1 MFSFNNLTFRSKIVG
16 SFSIL
21 ILLTAVLVATSVYK
35 ISSTRESTIAQ
46 IEDMNVRYDRTRQA
60 LDTFYNLHFQVRKI
74 VTDAENSES
83 YISESEA
90 LIDKAKKATDALH
103 STRYP
108 KEMGTIK
115 NNAREYID
123 TLNNML
129 IPAIRRND
137 LNLARN
143 LMLESLNQNFLTI
156 CSNMAVVNG
165 NQMRESKTAINSIKS
180 HSTYITIFS
189 CSAFELIVA
198 IIFTYLIPENLAK
211 HVREITGQAKRIAD
225 GDMRFEISNY
235 RKDELSPL
243 ADSLEAIRKEW
254 KKDIGAIVNV
264 SNSLGKI
271 IDGLSESSDKI
282 GDTAED
288 NQNRAITVA
297 AASEEMVSTTQDIAS
312 NCEHASATAEEST
325 RTTTEG
331 ASKVQSIISKIEAQ
345 VDKSR
350 ADAKLVQKLAD
361 QAQKIGSIV
370 QTIDEIASQTNLLA
384 LNAAIEAARAGEA
397 GKGFAVVADEVRAL
411 ASRTSSSTQEITRMV
426 TGVQNDAKDADDAMQ
441 VSVKVMDGLSEE
453 SSLIEKILNELTDK
467 VKEVSGQ
474 ITQIATAAEQ
484 QTVATSEISS
494 NMKNITDGSKALNS
508 AISDIE
514 TNIKDS
520 NDQVVKL
527 MNMVAEIGR
536 ASCRE
541 RV

>member
-1 MFSFNNLTFRSKIVG
+1 MFSFNNLTFRSKIIG

-21 ILLTAVLVATSVYK
+21 ILLTAALVASSVYK

-46 IEDMNVRYDRTRQA
+46 IEDMNVRYERTRKA
-60 LDTFYNLHFQVRKI
+60 LDSFYNLHFQVRKI

-83 YISESEA
+83 YISESED
-90 LIDKAKKATDALH
+90 LIDKAKKAADDLQ

-143 LMLESLNQNFLTI
+143 LMLGSMNQNFLTI

-180 HSTYITIFS
+180 HGTYITIFS
-189 CSAFELIVA
+189 CSAFELLVA
-198 IIFTYLIPENLAK
+198 IIFTYFIPENLAK
-211 HVREITGQAKRIAD
+211 RVREITGQAKKIAA

-254 KKDIGAIVNV
+254 KKNIGAIVNV

-297 AASEEMVSTTQDIAS
+297 AASEEMVSTTQDIAA
-312 NCEHASATAEEST
+312 C
-325 RTTTEG
+325 
-331 ASKVQSIISKIEAQ
+331 
-345 VDKSR
+345 
-350 ADAKLVQKLAD
+350 LC
-361 QAQKIGSIV
+361 
-370 QTIDEIASQTNLLA
+370 
-384 LNAAIEAARAGEA
+384 
-397 GKGFAVVADEVRAL
+397 
-411 ASRTSSSTQEITRMV
+411 
-426 TGVQNDAKDADDAMQ
+426 
-441 VSVKVMDGLSEE
+441 
-453 SSLIEKILNELTDK
+453 
-467 VKEVSGQ
+467 
-474 ITQIATAAEQ
+474 
-484 QTVATSEISS
+484 
-494 NMKNITDGSKALNS
+494 NS
-508 AISDIE
+508 
-514 TNIKDS
+514 
-520 NDQVVKL
+520 
-527 MNMVAEIGR
+527 
-536 ASCRE
+536 
-541 RV
+541 